1 MTEKKDYYKLLG
13 ISRNASTDEIK
24 KAYKELAKKYHPDI
38 AGPTADAEKFK
49 EISNAYSVL
58 SDDQK
63 RKQYDT
69 FGDDI
74 GYGPGNQGQGYYG
87 SQGFGSGFSQGFSGF
102 DFRDI
107 FSQFMEEEEG
117 EDEDEG
123 SFFSRF
129 SSNQRSRR
137 SRSRNSQNL
146 NLVYKI
152 EIDFKTTYTGG
163 KEKLDIHKDCI
174 CESCSGS
181 GSISGKKV
189 VCDTC
194 HGKGRV
200 VTSRRT
206 PFGMFSVQTTCPKCK
221 GEGETIS
228 DPCKRCSGRGYE
240 KIKRTISV
248 DIPAGISE
256 NDVIRVRGE
265 GNEREQEK
273 GDLYLKISV
282 KENDFFKREGKDL
295 YCDVPVTFTDLIL
308 GTSFKLN
315 LFGNYV
321 KIKIPDHTKANTIIK
336 VRGEGFPDVK
346 GGGNAG
352 NLFVKV
358 IPEVPDK
365 MSSEYKDLIK
375 SLSRIEEATLKKE
388 IKKKFGEYLVED

>member
-1 MTEKKDYYKLLG
+1 MSEKKDYYKLLG
-13 ISRNASTDEIK
+13 INRNASIDDIK
-24 KAYKELAKKYHPDI
+24 KAYRELAKKYHPDI

-58 SDDQK
+58 SDDTK

-69 FGDDI
+69 FGEDI
-74 GYGPGNQGQGYYG
+74 GSSQGAGGQGYY
-87 SQGFGSGFSQGFSGF
+87 SHQGFGGGFSQGFSGF
-102 DFRDI
+102 DFKDI
-107 FSQFMEEEEG
+107 FSQFMEEEE
-117 EDEDEG
+117 EEDEG
-123 SFFSRF
+123 GFFSRF
-129 SSNQRSRR
+129 TNNQRTRR
-137 SRSRNSQNL
+137 SRSGNSQDL

-152 EIDFKTTYTGG
+152 EIDFKTTYAGG
-163 KEKLDIHKDCI
+163 KEKLDIHKEGL

-181 GSISGKKV
+181 GSVSGKKV
-189 VCDTC
+189 VCDSC

-206 PFGMFSVQTTCPKCK
+206 PFGMFAVQSTCSKCN

-228 DPCKRCSGRGYE
+228 DPCKKCSGKGYE

-282 KENDFFKREGKDL
+282 KENDFFTRKDKDL
-295 YCDVPVTFTDLIL
+295 YCDVPIPFTDLVL

-315 LFGNYV
+315 LFGNHV

-336 VRGEGFPDVK
+336 LKGEGFPDVK
-346 GGGNAG
+346 GSGGAG
-352 NLFVKV
+352 SLFVKV

-365 MSSEYKDLIK
+365 MGSEYKDLIK
-375 SLSRIEEATLKKE
+375 SLSKIEEATIKKE
-388 IKKKFGEYLVED
+388 IRKRHSEYIVDD